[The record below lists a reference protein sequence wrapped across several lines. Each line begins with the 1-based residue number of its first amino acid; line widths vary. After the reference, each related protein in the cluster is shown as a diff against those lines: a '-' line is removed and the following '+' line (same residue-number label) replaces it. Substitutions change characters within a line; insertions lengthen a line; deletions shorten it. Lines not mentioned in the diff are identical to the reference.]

1 MAVES
6 GFVVKRTGNPSQAS
20 GERVLV
26 LLEGS
31 MRSKFAVLV
40 FFIALSSARGAYA
53 QGCALC
59 YTTASA
65 AGAAA
70 QRSLDWGILALLAPA
85 LTLFLCVMFMLY
97 RRAVSSSV

>member
-1 MAVES
+1 MRYY
-6 GFVVKRTGNPSQAS
+6 GFCLGWLKEGPMRLRFA
-20 GERVLV
+20 
-26 LLEGS
+26 LLT
-31 MRSKFAVLV
+31 V
-40 FFIALSSARGAYA
+40 FGLLSSASGVYA

-85 LTLFLCVMFMLY
+85 LVLFLSVMFLLY
-97 RRAVSSSV
+97 RRAVSATA

>member
-1 MAVES
+1 MVGQPPDAKE
-6 GFVVKRTGNPSQAS
+6 
-20 GERVLV
+20 
-26 LLEGS
+26 
-31 MRSKFAVLV
+31 MRLRLPFMMLFGLFAT
-40 FFIALSSARGAYA
+40 ARGAWA

-85 LTLFLCVMFMLY
+85 LVLFLGVLFLLY
-97 RRAVSSSV
+97 RRALAATT

>member
-1 MAVES
+1 V
-6 GFVVKRTGNPSQAS
+6 P
-20 GERVLV
+20 V
-26 LLEGS
+26 LLKGR
-31 MRSKFAVLV
+31 MRLRFVYLT
-40 FFIALSSARGAYA
+40 FLTALGSARGAHA

-85 LTLFLCVMFMLY
+85 LTLFLGVLFLLY
-97 RRAVSSSV
+97 RRAVSATV

>member
-1 MAVES
+1 M
-6 GFVVKRTGNPSQAS
+6 P
-20 GERVLV
+20 V
-26 LLEGS
+26 LLKGQ
-31 MRSKFAVLV
+31 MRSRFALLTLLT
-40 FFIALSSARGAYA
+40 ALGSARGAYA

-85 LTLFLCVMFMLY
+85 LTLFLCVLFLLY
-97 RRAVSSSV
+97 RRAVSAAA